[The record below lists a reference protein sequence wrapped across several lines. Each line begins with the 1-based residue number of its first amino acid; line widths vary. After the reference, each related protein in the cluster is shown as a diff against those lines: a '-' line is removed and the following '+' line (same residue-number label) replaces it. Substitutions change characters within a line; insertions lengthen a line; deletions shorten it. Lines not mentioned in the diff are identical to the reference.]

1 MDGNG
6 IDLTQWIAPALTF
19 LGGIAAVL
27 ITGWFTRRNT
37 VTTTEAATEK
47 ATTEAEQSERRDTI
61 ADRDGLIETL
71 VERLSGVEDRME
83 TMEGEVRQVRTHN
96 NALIN
101 FIFRCIAVLQRHDLD
116 HEIPR
121 PLPEGVEL

>member
-6 IDLTQWIAPALTF
+6 IELAQLLPPALTF

-37 VTTTEAATEK
+37 QDTTEAATEK
-47 ATTEAEQSERRDTI
+47 AATEADQTERRDTI
-61 ADRDGLIETL
+61 ADRDGLIKTL
-71 VERLSGVEDRME
+71 VDRLGEVETRMGAVED
-83 TMEGEVRQVRTHN
+83 EVREVRTHN

-101 FIFRCIAVLQRHDLD
+101 FIFRCIAVLQHHGLEE
-116 HEIPR
+116 EIPK
-121 PLPEGVEL
+121 PLPKGVEL